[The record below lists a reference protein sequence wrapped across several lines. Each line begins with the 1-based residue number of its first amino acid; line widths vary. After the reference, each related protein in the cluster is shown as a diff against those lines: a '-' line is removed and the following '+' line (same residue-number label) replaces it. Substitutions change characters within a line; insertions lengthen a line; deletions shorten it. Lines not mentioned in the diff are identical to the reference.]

1 MNEEHRC
8 MKGYAVIAVR
18 TAVCVKMEAV
28 YEKMIRNRRKCDK
41 KSTPDKMTEFSS
53 KGFCHFVKLLNNNLI

>member
-41 KSTPDKMTEFSS
+41 KKKYS
-53 KGFCHFVKLLNNNLI
+53 

>member
-8 MKGYAVIAVR
+8 MKGYVIIAVR

-28 YEKMIRNRRKCDK
+28 YEKMIRYRRNYDK
-41 KSTPDKMTEFSS
+41 KK
-53 KGFCHFVKLLNNNLI
+53 